1 MRFVLAAL
9 LWLLTTIGLA
19 VAVPAGWVQ
28 QNVVDADGYAAFA
41 QRAAA
46 DPALQRAVAGELTRQ
61 ITQLA
66 ATDVTPAVVGLVA
79 SGFTA
84 SSAFPGQFAQAN
96 RLAHRWMFTNSVQSE
111 VDTQGRWVVDLAPL
125 LADGSF
131 QQTLAAYNISV
142 PSALP
147 VPLTG
152 NAPALLRPG
161 QLGPLATWGPVA
173 VVGLAAVTAA
183 LALLTTMVARRRGKA
198 IAALGVSALLVG
210 AAGWAGLEVGRHYV
224 DAALAGATGDI
235 HQIAESLA
243 GQAISSMHQWLNM
256 TLAIGGG
263 LVILGLVFT
272 LLGGIGRGSVRE
284 PAPIAAE
291 RR

>member
-131 QQTLAAYNISV
+131 QQTLAASGV
-142 PSALP
+142 AAAGAREALP
-147 VPLTG
+147 QLWWWTQGAILGCGVGTLVLMSWSYRLEPNPFALLLRRLVGSATIALLLLSAATVAIG
-152 NAPALLRPG
+152 RQDAIAPIDIASGSIPWYLFMASMALLLPVFALFFPPTTTTTSTVDCSPAPARWP
-161 QLGPLATWGPVA
+161 
-173 VVGLAAVTAA
+173 
-183 LALLTTMVARRRGKA
+183 RRCRCC
-198 IAALGVSALLVG
+198 
-210 AAGWAGLEVGRHYV
+210 
-224 DAALAGATGDI
+224 
-235 HQIAESLA
+235 
-243 GQAISSMHQWLNM
+243 
-256 TLAIGGG
+256 
-263 LVILGLVFT
+263 
-272 LLGGIGRGSVRE
+272 
-284 PAPIAAE
+284 
-291 RR
+291 